1 MQVRIAHGIAGILIL
16 ISLLLGVFLENQ
28 NWFWITAFVGVN
40 LLQNAFTDWC
50 LMYVILSKLGV
61 TKEGSSCSTEK

>member
-28 NWFWITAFVGVN
+28 NWFWITAFVGAN

-50 LMYVILSKLGV
+50 LMYVILSKLGI
-61 TKEGSSCSTEK
+61 TKEGKSCNTKN